1 MFGRNDSIC
10 ISLAYTILSQLYVW
24 PNSSAYYTIFKLN
37 FQINED
43 GDASLHYWIGAF
55 ANEVHVVFFIANSK
69 LLQIQMKMG
78 LAADL

>member
-10 ISLAYTILSQLYVW
+10 ISLAYTILSQSYVR
-24 PNSSAYYTIFKLN
+24 PNSNAYYTIFKLY

-55 ANEVHVVFFIANSK
+55 ANEVHVVFFYS
-69 LLQIQMKMG
+69 
-78 LAADL
+78 